1 MTRSLDEPK
10 IVWRGKPG
18 ARGLVKH
25 AYHVA
30 AELTPYA
37 ITVDP
42 ARRLTLG
49 GTLAASD
56 PHWLTQRPLV
66 FVVPTKA
73 GVCRWPIESL
83 TVADG
88 QLTARLGALLER
100 E

>member
-1 MTRSLDEPK
+1 MLDEPR
-10 IVWRGKPG
+10 ILWRGTRD

-30 AELTPYA
+30 AELTDYA

-42 ARRLTLG
+42 ARRQTLG
-49 GTLAASD
+49 GKVAASD
-56 PHWLTQRPLV
+56 PYWLTQRPLV
-66 FVVPTKA
+66 FVVPTKV
-73 GVCRWPIESL
+73 GVWRWPIESL

-88 QLTARLGALLER
+88 RLTARLGALLER